1 MREKEKS
8 ERLEK
13 DLLLLKPK
21 ADYFDAFVE
30 PGDSTNIRATAKELD
45 VPERLFCRFLQKEKY
60 LYRAPAGNL
69 MPYAEPFQRGLFIV
83 RDFHYR
89 HSARTGCY
97 TLFTPK
103 GKDELR
109 LRLPEIRAWE
119 E

>member
-1 MREKEKS
+1 
-8 ERLEK
+8 
-13 DLLLLKPK
+13 
-21 ADYFDAFVE
+21 
-30 PGDSTNIRATAKELD
+30 
-45 VPERLFCRFLQKEKY
+45 
-60 LYRAPAGNL
+60 

-89 HSARTGCY
+89 HSARTGYY